1 MDETTKTTS
10 GSRSSREALFCG
22 ALVGLGT
29 GTSVVVGSVA
39 GWMPGLG
46 LAVAWA
52 LGGAWLAQ
60 RTIFSPL
67 EEMADALAHDRTDQ
81 LDLNGLAAPWVR
93 RIVDRVRDHE
103 QAVQDRTTPVARSV
117 RDLAQAAGQMSDL
130 MFVMTG
136 NAGQTS
142 DKAQMIS
149 SHFDR
154 VNTSVEAVSNKMQE
168 LSDTIHAVATS
179 ARDGGEVG
187 RDAVD
192 AARNTNEN
200 VTRLGQSSAEI
211 GNVVKLINSIAE
223 QTNLLAL
230 NATIEAARAGEA
242 GRGFA
247 VVANEVREL
256 ANETAKATGDI
267 GLKIEAIQ
275 NDTQNAVGA
284 IQQIGTVV
292 ERINEIQ
299 ESIIGAVEEQAGTA
313 DAIRSNVKDAAESGV
328 HIRANMA
335 GLTTA
340 ASSAASGADETR
352 AAIEDFSRMTTE
364 LTGLVTSLEG
374 DVANR

>member
-1 MDETTKTTS
+1 M
-10 GSRSSREALFCG
+10 RRESLFCG
-22 ALVGLGT
+22 AFVGLTAAG
-29 GTSVVVGSVA
+29 SVAVGSVA
-39 GWMPGLG
+39 GWLPGLG
-46 LAVAWA
+46 VALLGA
-52 LGGAWLAQ
+52 AGGAWFAQ
-60 RTIFSPL
+60 RTMFAPL
-67 EEMADALAHDRTDQ
+67 EELVDALADDRTEQ
-81 LDLNGLAAPWVR
+81 LDLNGFAAPWVH
-93 RIVDRVRDHE
+93 RIVERVRDHE
-103 QAVQDRTTPVARSV
+103 RAVHDRTTPVVERV
-117 RDLAQAAGQMSDL
+117 RELSRAAGEMSDL
-130 MFVMTG
+130 MFAVTG
-136 NAGQTS
+136 NASQTS
-142 DKAQMIS
+142 DKARMVS

-154 VNTSVEAVSNKMQE
+154 VNTSVETVSGKMQE
-168 LSDTIHAVATS
+168 LSDTIHTVAS
-179 ARDGGEVG
+179 NARDGGEVG
-187 RDAVD
+187 RDAVE

-200 VTRLGQSSAEI
+200 VARLGQSSAEI

-284 IQQIGTVV
+284 IHRISEVV

-299 ESIIGAVEEQAGTA
+299 ESIISAVEEQAGTA
-313 DAIRSNVKDAAESGV
+313 DAIRSNVKDAADSGV

-340 ASSAASGADETR
+340 ASSAAAGADETR
-352 AAIEDFSRMTTE
+352 AAIEDFSRRTTE